1 MEAIRQKVSAEN
13 LREILL
19 TLESY
24 VANSGN
30 FGAAALEMNQ
40 HENTIRYRVNKVKSA
55 LGMENDNVK
64 FHETVAVA
72 VKLRTLINEKL

>member
-1 MEAIRQKVSAEN
+1 M
-13 LREILL
+13 
-19 TLESY
+19 ESY
-24 VANSGN
+24 VAHSGN
-30 FGAAALEMNQ
+30 FQAAAREMNQ

-72 VKLRTLINEKL
+72 VKLRTLINEKTVIEIILKKTIVILKL